1 MTSANP
7 SFWRDLGVNLK
18 SGVRLAALM
27 VRRLRR
33 ADFRVSPDQLV
44 ALAIVQLMLNLLV
57 SLTAN
62 GSGGVLNPAALPGEI
77 FFIALLVLAGY
88 LIARMQGDMSI
99 ALAIPVVALTTAPAF
114 TVVYLGVA
122 AIAGGGDATGISANI
137 GEILGNALPFPRH
150 EIYSALYTAYLVWA
164 LAVTIAGVILVT
176 GWRLPK
182 TLAAIALIVALGI
195 MPQWFFPAG
204 ELWVA
209 AADED
214 IRAGLPSAA
223 SENVLEAQPRLLG
236 AQLAALAPQ
245 RPGVADLYFV
255 GFAPYASQDVFM
267 KETQAV
273 KKLFDER
280 FDTAGRSIALIN
292 NAQTLAETPLA
303 TTTHLARTLEEIAG
317 IMDAEEDMLFLFITT
332 HGSQF
337 HELQVEFEPLRLNQV
352 DAGFL
357 RDALVR
363 AGIKWRIIA
372 ISACY
377 SGGFVAP
384 LKNENTLI
392 MTAAD
397 ARNTSFGCENEADF
411 TWFGR
416 ALFDEQ
422 LRTKYSFSDAFAGA
436 LETIAQW
443 ENEQGYTHSQPQ
455 IEVGAAIAP
464 KLEALETRLRRDRDR
479 VLAHLLRD
487 PVTQGKESFP
497 R

>member
-1 MTSANP
+1 MTPGNSC
-7 SFWRDLGVNLK
+7 FWRDLGVNLK

-27 VRRLRR
+27 VRRLRL
-33 ADFRVSPDQLV
+33 ADFRVSPDQLI
-44 ALAIVQLMLNLLV
+44 ALATLQLTLNLLV
-57 SLTAN
+57 SVAAN
-62 GSGGVLNPAALPGEI
+62 GSDGVLNPAALPGEI
-77 FFIALLVLAGY
+77 FFIALLLLAGY
-88 LIARMQGDMSI
+88 LIARLQGDMSL

-114 TVVYLGVA
+114 TVAYLGLA
-122 AIAGGGDATGISANI
+122 AVAGGDDAGGLGASIGD
-137 GEILGNALPFPRH
+137 ILGNVLPFPMH
-150 EIYSALYTAYLVWA
+150 EINSALYTAYLGWA
-164 LAVTIAGVILVT
+164 LAVTIASVILVT
-176 GWRLPK
+176 GWHMPK
-182 TLAAIALIVALGI
+182 TLLAAALIVGLGI

-209 AADED
+209 ADEE
-214 IRAGLPSAA
+214 IHAGLPSVA

-245 RPGVADLYFV
+245 RPGVTDLYFV

-292 NAQTLAETPLA
+292 NARTLAQTPLA

-317 IMDAEEDMLFLFITT
+317 IMDADEDMLFLFITT

-337 HELQVEFEPLRLNQV
+337 HELQIEFEPLQLNQI
-352 DAGFL
+352 DAEFL
-357 RDALVR
+357 RETLAR

-377 SGGFVAP
+377 SGGFVVP

-397 ARNTSFGCENEADF
+397 AKNTSFGCSNEADF

-422 LRTKYSFSDAFAGA
+422 LRAKYSFADAFAGA
-436 LETIAQW
+436 LETIVRW
-443 ENEQGYTHSQPQ
+443 ENEQGYAHSQPQ
-455 IEVGAAIAP
+455 IEVGGAIAP
-464 KLEALETRLRRDRDR
+464 KLKALESRLQRHGDR
-479 VLAHLLRD
+479 VLAQ
-487 PVTQGKESFP
+487 TSTAE
-497 R
+497 